1 MGTDR
6 DAAGLRRSTAVAPE
20 PLRRPRRRRRSAG
33 RIALGV
39 VGVLGEVLLTAGAFV
54 FLYLGWQLYVNNA
67 ILANEQTNLAQELS
81 RTWAAEY
88 AAVPITGDVP
98 KAGEPAVSDAV
109 PAFVGAPGNAEQFAT
124 LIVPRFG
131 ADWTKP
137 IAEGIGVEDVLN
149 TIGLGHYP
157 GTAMPGAVGNFAL
170 AGHRTSHGDPLI
182 NINQLDVGDSIYVE
196 TQDGWYRYA
205 FRSHEYVPPSGVEV
219 LAAVPQVP
227 DALPTD
233 RIITLTTCNPVHS
246 VSERYIA
253 YGVLAEWTPRSAGA
267 PAEIAHLYPEPVA

>member
-1 MGTDR
+1 M
-6 DAAGLRRSTAVAPE
+6 
-20 PLRRPRRRRRSAG
+20 
-33 RIALGV
+33 
-39 VGVLGEVLLTAGAFV
+39 LGELLLTAGAFV
-54 FLYLGWQLYVNNA
+54 FLYLGWQLYLNNA
-67 ILANEQTNLAQELS
+67 ILANEQTQLAQDLS

-88 AAVPITGDVP
+88 TEGPISADVP
-98 KAGEPAVSDAV
+98 KAGETTMSDAV
-109 PAFVGAPGNAEQFAT
+109 PVYAGAPGYAEQFAT

-137 IAEGIGVEDVLN
+137 IAEGVGVEDVLN
-149 TIGLGHYP
+149 NIGIGHYP
-157 GTAMPGAVGNFAL
+157 GTGMPGQLGNFAL

-219 LAAVPQVP
+219 LAAVPQMP
-227 DALPTD
+227 GAMPTD

-253 YGVLAEWTPRSAGA
+253 YGVLADWTPRSAGP
-267 PAEIAHLYPEPVA
+267 PAEIAHLYPDPVA